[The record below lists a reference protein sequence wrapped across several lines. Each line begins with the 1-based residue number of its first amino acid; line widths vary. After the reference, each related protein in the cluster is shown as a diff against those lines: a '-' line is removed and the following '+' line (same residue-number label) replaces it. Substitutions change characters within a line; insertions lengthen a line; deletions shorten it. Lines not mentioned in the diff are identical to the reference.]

1 MFAKHKEAENFN
13 VKLQNDVVVPAVVAG
28 SSFVAGPSRRTA
40 NSSQNSSKPA
50 PRGGSTSVG
59 TGKRVHVAVEEDA
72 CMSADDEERLYPD
85 VIRNLRQTPCV
96 EIQYQSDSDDEEE
109 EDRTPVEWNPANPL
123 MAEGCIFSSMAEC
136 RNALVTYCM
145 KVERAFVVD
154 KSDKRRYT
162 VHCVSEDCQWRMHA
176 SKMLAAPMFR

>member
-1 MFAKHKEAENFN
+1 MKKRKTGHLLNGTLRTLLWQK
-13 VKLQNDVVVPAVVAG
+13 VA
-28 SSFVAGPSRRTA
+28 F
-40 NSSQNSSKPA
+40 
-50 PRGGSTSVG
+50 
-59 TGKRVHVAVEEDA
+59 
-72 CMSADDEERLYPD
+72 
-85 VIRNLRQTPCV
+85 
-96 EIQYQSDSDDEEE
+96 
-109 EDRTPVEWNPANPL
+109 
-123 MAEGCIFSSMAEC
+123 FSSMAEC